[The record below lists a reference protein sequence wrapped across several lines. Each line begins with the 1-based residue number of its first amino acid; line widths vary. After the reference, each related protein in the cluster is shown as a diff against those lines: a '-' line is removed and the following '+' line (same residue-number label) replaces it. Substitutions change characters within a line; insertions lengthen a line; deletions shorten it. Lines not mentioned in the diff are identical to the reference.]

1 MIYFNACIS
10 LNESLIVNLLKL
22 FLQQTIM
29 KRAPV
34 LAAFREA
41 GLIDSFPLHDDEAL
55 KRVYTD
61 WSRAKL
67 LAPPVD
73 AIRDYFGEN
82 IALYVSFTSFY
93 TRYLIPTAILGVG
106 QVWPLKERF
115 FNGGHANY
123 CMSLIGYADFDYSKF
138 V

>member
-1 MIYFNACIS
+1 
-10 LNESLIVNLLKL
+10 
-22 FLQQTIM
+22 M

-115 FNGGHANY
+115 LNGGHANY
-123 CMSLIGYADFDYSKF
+123 CMHVSHWLCGLCLFKICLTNK
-138 V
+138 

>member
-1 MIYFNACIS
+1 
-10 LNESLIVNLLKL
+10 
-22 FLQQTIM
+22 M

-73 AIRDYFGEN
+73 AIRDYSGEN

-106 QVWPLKERF
+106 QVWPSLLKERI